1 MKKVLARGRV
11 LGNANSEFARML
23 ESDGDIKTFTLK
35 SGKQVEFVKT
45 VILSGE
51 IESKTFVDTSVN
63 GRDQTMLSRE
73 SVNDIS
79 RTIKLQQFFPAI
91 GREVKGRIEILDGT
105 RRRAACIYNNAK
117 FEILVTKDD
126 IELADARQL
135 AKDIQ
140 TAREHSLREL
150 GKRLELTYGTSITK
164 EEIARAEDISS
175 AKVTRAFQA
184 ASVPD
189 EMISVFPVINDIS
202 IADYQYLLKLSEEAN
217 NKKMSVKELMEKVRQ
232 KLMTLPDYPTL
243 DKSRILAVLREE
255 SKAFTNKP
263 TKTIKTEKLKDFT
276 DRNQFARKK
285 TDSKKRLVI
294 YEFSR
299 VSNEIQL
306 EIDEAIRR
314 ILEKTSS
321 TEINK

>member
-11 LGNANSEFARML
+11 LGNSNSEFARML
-23 ESDGDIKTFTLK
+23 EGDGEVKTFTLQ
-35 SGKQVEFVKT
+35 SGKQARFVKT
-45 VILSGE
+45 VVFSGD
-51 IESKTFVDTSVN
+51 IESKTFVDVAVN

-91 GREVKGRIEILDGT
+91 GREVNGRIEILDGT
-105 RRRAACIYNNAK
+105 RRRAACLYNNAK

-150 GKRLELTYGTSITK
+150 GKRLEVTYGSSMTK
-164 EEIARAEDISS
+164 EEIAQAENLSP

-184 ASVPD
+184 AAVPD
-189 EMISVFPVINDIS
+189 EMISIFPVINDIS
-202 IADYQYLLKLSEEAN
+202 LSDYQFLLKLADEAN
-217 NKKMSVKELMEKVRQ
+217 NKKTSVTELMERVRQ
-232 KLMTLPDYPTL
+232 RLMKLSDYPAIE
-243 DKSRILAVLREE
+243 KSKILAVLRAE
-255 SKAFTNKP
+255 SKALATLP
-263 TKTIKTEKLKDFT
+263 ARSVETEKLKDFA

-285 TDSKKRLVI
+285 TDVKKRLVV

-299 VSNEIQL
+299 MSVEVQA
-306 EIDEAIRR
+306 EIDEAIKRV
-314 ILEKTSS
+314 LEKVSEHS
-321 TEINK
+321 K

>member
-11 LGNANSEFARML
+11 LGNSNSEFARML
-23 ESDGDIKTFTLK
+23 EGDGEVKTFTLQ
-35 SGKQVEFVKT
+35 SGKQARFVKT
-45 VILSGE
+45 VVLSGD
-51 IESKTFVDTSVN
+51 IESKTFVDVAVN

-91 GREVKGRIEILDGT
+91 GREVNGRIEILDGT
-105 RRRAACIYNNAK
+105 RRRAACLYNNAK

-150 GKRLELTYGTSITK
+150 GKRLEVTYGSSMTK
-164 EEIARAEDISS
+164 EEIAQAENLSP

-184 ASVPD
+184 AAVPD
-189 EMISVFPVINDIS
+189 EMISIFPVINDIS
-202 IADYQYLLKLSEEAN
+202 LSDYQFLLKLADEAN
-217 NKKMSVKELMEKVRQ
+217 NKKTSVTELMERVRQ
-232 KLMTLPDYPTL
+232 RLMKLSDYPPIE
-243 DKSRILAVLREE
+243 KSKILAVLRAE
-255 SKAFTNKP
+255 SKALATTP
-263 TKTIKTEKLKDFT
+263 ARSVETEKLKDFA

-285 TDSKKRLVI
+285 TDVKKRLVV

-299 VSNEIQL
+299 MSVEVQA
-306 EIDEAIRR
+306 EIDEAIKRV
-314 ILEKTSS
+314 LEKVSEHS
-321 TEINK
+321 K

>member
-35 SGKQVEFVKT
+35 SGKQVKFVKT

-105 RRRAACIYNNAK
+105 RRRAACIYNNTK

-184 ASVPD
+184 ALVPD

-217 NKKMSVKELMEKVRQ
+217 NKKTSVKELMEKVRQ
-232 KLMTLPDYPTL
+232 KLMTIPDYPTL

-255 SKAFTNKP
+255 SKALTNKP
-263 TKTIKTEKLKDFT
+263 TKTIKTEKLKDFA

-285 TDSKKRLVI
+285 TDSKRRLVI

>member
-11 LGNANSEFARML
+11 LGNSNSEFARML
-23 ESDGDIKTFTLK
+23 EGDGDVKTFTLK
-35 SGKQVEFVKT
+35 SGKQAKFVKT
-45 VILSGE
+45 VVLSGE
-51 IESKTFVDTSVN
+51 IESKTFVDASVN
-63 GRDQTMLSRE
+63 GRDQAMLSRE
-73 SVNDIS
+73 SVTDIS

-91 GREVKGRIEILDGT
+91 GREVNGRIEILDGT
-105 RRRAACIYNNAK
+105 RRRAACIYNKVK

-126 IELADARQL
+126 IDLADARQL

-150 GKRLELTYGTSITK
+150 GKRLEVTYGTSMTK
-164 EEIARAEDISS
+164 EEIALAENISS

-202 IADYQYLLKLSEEAN
+202 LSDYQFLLKLSEEAN
-217 NKKMSVKELMEKVRQ
+217 HKKTSVKELMDKVRQ
-232 KLMTLPDYPTL
+232 KLKALPDYPAI
-243 DKSRILAVLREE
+243 DKSKILSVFRAE
-255 SKAFTNKP
+255 SKVLMDRPA
-263 TKTIKTEKLKDFT
+263 KTVETEKLKEFA

-285 TDSKKRLVI
+285 TDSKKRLVV

-299 VSNEIQL
+299 ISNEVQS
-306 EIDEAIRR
+306 EIDEAIKR
-314 ILEKTSS
+314 ILEKLPSS
-321 TEINK
+321 ER

>member
-11 LGNANSEFARML
+11 LGNSNSEFARML
-23 ESDGDIKTFTLK
+23 DGDGDVKTFTLK
-35 SGKQVEFVKT
+35 SGKQAKFVKT
-45 VILSGE
+45 VVLSGE
-51 IESKTFVDTSVN
+51 IEAKTFVDTSVN

-91 GREVKGRIEILDGT
+91 GREVNGRIEILDGT
-105 RRRAACIYNNAK
+105 RRRAACIYNNVK

-150 GKRLELTYGTSITK
+150 GKRLEVTYGTSMTK
-164 EEIARAEDISS
+164 EEIAHVENISS

-202 IADYQYLLKLSEEAN
+202 LSDYQFLLKLSEEAN
-217 NKKMSVKELMEKVRQ
+217 NKKMPVKELMEKIRQ
-232 KLMTLPDYPTL
+232 KLMTLPDYPL
-243 DKSRILAVLREE
+243 IDKSKILVVLRAE
-255 SKAFTNKP
+255 SKVLTGQP
-263 TKTIKTEKLKDFT
+263 TKTIEIEKLRDFA

-285 TDSKKRLVI
+285 TDSKKRLVV
-294 YEFSR
+294 YELSR
-299 VSNEIQL
+299 ISNEVQS
-306 EIDEAIRR
+306 EIDEAIKR
-314 ILEKTSS
+314 ILDKLPSS
-321 TEINK
+321 GDVK

>member
-11 LGNANSEFARML
+11 LGNSNSEFARML
-23 ESDGDIKTFTLK
+23 EGDGDVRTFTLK
-35 SGKQVEFVKT
+35 SGKQAKFVKT
-45 VILSGE
+45 VVLSGE
-51 IESKTFVDTSVN
+51 IESKTFVDASVN
-63 GRDQTMLSRE
+63 GRDQAMLSRE
-73 SVNDIS
+73 SVSDIS

-91 GREVKGRIEILDGT
+91 GREVNGRIDILDGT
-105 RRRAACIYNNAK
+105 RRRAACIYNNVK

-150 GKRLELTYGTSITK
+150 GKRLEVTYGTSMTK
-164 EEIARAEDISS
+164 DEIALAENLSP

-184 ASVPD
+184 ASIPD

-202 IADYQYLLKLSEEAN
+202 LSDYQFLMKLAEEVN
-217 NKKMSVKELMEKVRQ
+217 NKKTPVKEFMEKVRQ
-232 KLMTLPDYPTL
+232 QLMTFPDYPAI
-243 DKSRILAVLREE
+243 DKSKVLAVLRAE
-255 SKAFTNKP
+255 SKALRTRPVKAVE
-263 TKTIKTEKLKDFT
+263 TKKLRDFA

-285 TDSKKRLVI
+285 TDSKKRLVV

-299 VSNEIQL
+299 ISTEVQS
-306 EIDEAIRR
+306 EIDEAIKR
-314 ILEKTSS
+314 ILEKMPESGD
-321 TEINK
+321 